1 MSGCTHC
8 IDAREGHL
16 ALPRGN
22 IQNSEALGNI
32 DYDGLLK
39 THIVLHPKYFIL
51 EVLMIGP
58 VLKYAI
64 KSFFVLP

>member
-16 ALPRGN
+16 ALPCGN
-22 IQNSEALGNI
+22 ILNSEVPGKI
-32 DYDGLLK
+32 DNDGLLK

>member
-1 MSGCTHC
+1 MSGCTRC
-8 IDAREGHL
+8 IDASEGHL
-16 ALPRGN
+16 ALPRGI
-22 IQNSEALGNI
+22 IQNSQALGKI

-39 THIVLHPKYFIL
+39 THNVLHPKYFIL

-58 VLKYAI
+58 VLKNAI